1 MKISKNC
8 ENSFILKIPLDSLKI
23 WKLRKFL
30 KILQNPKSTNDIQD
44 FWIFSKY
51 EFSRIKWDI
60 TQHGTWAIKITLFEN
75 EKKCLTPTFR
85 KFDVV
90 DFWIFALKNLLF
102 DDFFWQFAIQ
112 NSSIW
117 KFYCWLFGAK
127 IQISLLLLHTQCCKV
142 RLFKVIFNHCVI
154 SFM

>member
-1 MKISKNC
+1 MKIPKNC
-8 ENSFILKIPLDSLKI
+8 ENSFILKIPPNSLKI
-23 WKLRKFL
+23 WKLRKFP

-90 DFWIFALKNLLF
+90 DVWIFVLKIFYLTIFLTVCYLKFVNL
-102 DDFFWQFAIQ
+102 
-112 NSSIW
+112 
-117 KFYCWLFGAK
+117 K
-127 IQISLLLLHTQCCKV
+127 ILLLTFW
-142 RLFKVIFNHCVI
+142 RENSNIFTFTSHA
-154 SFM
+154 ML